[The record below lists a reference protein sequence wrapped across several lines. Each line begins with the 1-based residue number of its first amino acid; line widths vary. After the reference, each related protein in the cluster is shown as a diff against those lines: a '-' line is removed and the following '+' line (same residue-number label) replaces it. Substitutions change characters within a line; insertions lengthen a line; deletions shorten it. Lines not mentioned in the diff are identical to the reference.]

1 MNKRSIFALYYDPSN
16 SSRAAKILAF
26 EPPVFDFGFLRVSKP
41 VLERSGG
48 WLKRFGCGSATLCIL
63 CVAMLCPVV
72 SRAATVEILQRSTR
86 EVPRTLIGRVHG
98 SQERPIADA
107 VVYLK
112 NTKTLVVKTYITEEN
127 GAYRFPAL
135 APNVDYEVHAE
146 YKGARS
152 DTKTLSSF
160 DSRKEAIINLKING
174 K

>member
-1 MNKRSIFALYYDPSN
+1 MNKRSI
-16 SSRAAKILAF
+16 LAT
-26 EPPVFDFGFLRVSKP
+26 S
-41 VLERSGG
+41 
-48 WLKRFGCGSATLCIL
+48 IL
-63 CVAMLCPVV
+63 CVAVVLPVV
-72 SRAATVEILQRSTR
+72 SSAAFPEFAQRSR
-86 EVPRTLIGRVHG
+86 EQLRSLIGHVHG
-98 SQERPIADA
+98 SQERPLADA

-135 APNVDYEVHAE
+135 SPNVDYEVHAE

-160 DSRKEAIINLKING
+160 DSRKEAIINLKINDN

>member
-1 MNKRSIFALYYDPSN
+1 MNKRSI
-16 SSRAAKILAF
+16 LAT
-26 EPPVFDFGFLRVSKP
+26 S
-41 VLERSGG
+41 
-48 WLKRFGCGSATLCIL
+48 IL
-63 CVAMLCPVV
+63 CVAEVLPVV
-72 SRAATVEILQRSTR
+72 SNAASPEFAQRSR
-86 EVPRTLIGRVHG
+86 EQLRSMVGHVYG

-135 APNVDYEVHAE
+135 SPNVDYEVHAE
-146 YKGARS
+146 CKGAHS

-174 K
+174 NK